1 MKFFKAI
8 GGEDVTNIPTMLTI
22 NETAERI
29 GLAQH
34 FIRQLCLQN
43 KICYIKAGNKYI
55 INWERFLEYLNIGE
69 TESPAPI
76 SSGIRDLSKC

>member
-1 MKFFKAI
+1 M
-8 GGEDVTNIPTMLTI
+8 TNIPTMLTI

-43 KICYIKAGNKYI
+43 KICYVKAGNKYI

-69 TESPAPI
+69 TESPKPVCF
-76 SSGIRDLSKC
+76 GIRDLSKC